1 MREEMLCVVRE
12 GGLEVE
18 RERVCAPPL
27 GKVGERSGG
36 RMLEGRAW
44 RRVVRTVRIWDP
56 EEEGG

>member
-1 MREEMLCVVRE
+1 MREWMDCVVRE
-12 GGLEVE
+12 GGVVE

-36 RMLEGRAW
+36 RVFWGRAE
-44 RRVVRTVRIWDP
+44 RRVVRTVRIWDE